1 MTVDASHPDGQ
12 TALDYNFGADKDL
25 LIPNIQLVG
34 EDADTYSRIINDV
47 NTAIAETFLSVIIGN
62 KPESAIDELY
72 KTIDSMGIAQAI
84 DIYAKV
90 YANYLNKEI
99 LK

>member
-1 MTVDASHPDGQ
+1 M
-12 TALDYNFGADKDL
+12 
-25 LIPNIQLVG
+25 G

-62 KPESAIDELY
+62 KPESAIDDLY